1 MLGRTIG
8 RFVVEELIGA
18 GGMGEVYAARDTVL
32 DRRVALKIVPES
44 LATNHDRVER
54 FMREARAASSLNH
67 PAIVTVY
74 DSGVA
79 DGIPYLAMEL
89 IDGETLT
96 QWTRGGRNAE
106 RIAGVMTQVA
116 EGLARAH
123 ASGIVHRDLK
133 SDNIMVARGGYA
145 KILDFGIAKLTERQ
159 NGNAAANTA
168 PAAMLGTA
176 AFMSPEQVER
186 RAVDHRSDIFSFG
199 CVLYA
204 AFQGRSPFERD
215 SPVKT
220 MTAVVNDDPFLLP
233 EAPLHVQRIA
243 RRCLN
248 KDADERYQSIK
259 DVALDLREGLPEVR
273 IGPGKPQRAWL
284 ILAII
289 AAVLLGTGM
298 WIRGRRVVEPP
309 QMSMQRITNSGKTVT
324 GAISP
329 DGRYVVHAT
338 LDGDTESVWVRQ
350 IATGTDVRII
360 PPADGFYADMKVS
373 PDGNY
378 VFYEYA
384 PRADANIVD
393 IYQVPILGGE
403 SRKIVDNVDG
413 LFTLSPDGRR
423 IAFRRFNAI
432 DREQRL
438 LVKDLET
445 SNETEVLKTRFP
457 EFVGSAPAWS
467 PDGRHLTIVTG
478 SEEDIKKQPTIS
490 QLDIATGSIE
500 RVPTPPWPFVGTIA
514 WLPDGSGMVICA
526 ADRQQPPQLWFVP
539 EKGSPAKK
547 ITSDLAMY
555 GEVSVTSDSQTMAAH
570 RAENSVNLWL
580 VPLDHPEKAR
590 ALTTGL
596 GNYLGTGGVRWLSD
610 REFVYT
616 VFTGDGTSSL
626 KVSNIGSGASRQISH
641 GAICWNLTV
650 SPDRSRIAYASDRSG
665 KIEVWLSDVNGDHPQ
680 QLTHGAAGGSSLSFF
695 PDNRSVAY
703 VSYGKV
709 QAAWRASLDKSVP
722 IRLTDRPANSPQVS
736 PDGKLLLC
744 RLRSVEPDVP
754 LWRTAIVPIDPKGP
768 PRYYTIPRSGGPHAF
783 QWMSDGRAFA
793 FIDSVNGAFN
803 VWLQDVDGGPPRQ
816 LTRFDAGR
824 ISAYDIS
831 PDGKSI
837 LVARGDPV
845 NDMVLIRGFR

>member
-1 MLGRTIG
+1 MRGRTIG

-18 GGMGEVYAARDTVL
+18 GGMGEVYAARDSIL

-44 LATNHDRVER
+44 LATHSDRVER

-106 RIAGVMTQVA
+106 KIAGVMTQVA

-176 AFMSPEQVER
+176 AFMSPEQVEG

-220 MTAVVNDDPFLLP
+220 MNAVINDDPHPMP

-248 KDADERYQSIK
+248 KDPDERYQSIK
-259 DVALDLREGLPEVR
+259 DVALDLREGLSEIEIRPA
-273 IGPGKPQRAWL
+273 KPSRAFL
-284 ILAII
+284 LLAIA

-298 WIRGRRVVEPP
+298 WIRGRRVVDPP
-309 QMSMQRITNSGKTVT
+309 QMVMQRITNSGKTVS

-338 LDGDTESVWVRQ
+338 LDGDTETVWVRQ
-350 IATGTDVRII
+350 IATGTDVRVI
-360 PPADGFYADMKVS
+360 PPADGFYADMKIS

-378 VFYEYA
+378 VFYTYA
-384 PRADANIVD
+384 PRTNSNIVD
-393 IYQVPILGGE
+393 IYQIPILGGE
-403 SRKIVDNVDG
+403 SRKIVDNIDG
-413 LFTLSPDGRR
+413 SFTLSPDGRR
-423 IAFRRFNAI
+423 IAFRRFSAI
-432 DREQRL
+432 DRDQKL
-438 LVKDLET
+438 FVKDLET
-445 SNETEVLKTRFP
+445 SNETEVLERHFP
-457 EFVGSAPAWS
+457 EYVGNAPAWS

-478 SEEDIKKQPTIS
+478 NEEDAKGRPSIA
-490 QLDIATGSIE
+490 QLDVMTGRID
-500 RVPTPPWPFVGTIA
+500 RVNAPPWPYVGTIA

-526 ADRQQPPQLWFVP
+526 ADRQQPPQIWFVP
-539 EKGSPAKK
+539 QKSGPAKK
-547 ITSDLAMY
+547 ITSDIAMY
-555 GEVSVTSDSQTMAAH
+555 GEVSVTSDSQTLAAH

-596 GNYLGTGGVRWLSD
+596 GNYYGTGGVRWISD

-616 VFTGDGTSSL
+616 VFSGEGTPSL
-626 KVSNIGSGASRQISH
+626 KVLNIDRGQSRQLSR
-641 GAICWNLTV
+641 GSICWNLAI

-665 KIEVWLSDVNGDHPQ
+665 KIEVWCSDIDGDHAKQ
-680 QLTHGAAGGSSLSFF
+680 VTHGAAGGSSISFF

-709 QAAWRASLDKSVP
+709 QAAWRASLDNGVP

-744 RLRSVEPDVP
+744 RLRSVDPGVP

-768 PRYYTIPRSGGPHAF
+768 PRYYSIPRSGGPHAF
-783 QWMSDGRAFA
+783 QWRSDGHAFA

-803 VWLQDVDGGPPRQ
+803 VWLQDVDGGPARQ
-816 LTRFDAGR
+816 LTRFDSGR
-824 ISAYDIS
+824 ILAYDIS
-831 PDGKSI
+831 ADGKSI
-837 LVARGDPV
+837 VIARGDPV
-845 NDMVLIRGFR
+845 NDLVLIRGFR